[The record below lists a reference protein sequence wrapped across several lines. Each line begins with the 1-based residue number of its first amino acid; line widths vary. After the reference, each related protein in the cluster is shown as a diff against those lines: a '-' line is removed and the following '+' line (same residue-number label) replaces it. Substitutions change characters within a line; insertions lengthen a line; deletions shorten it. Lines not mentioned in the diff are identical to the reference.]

1 MKDDLKD
8 LISEKLTG
16 DETFTDSWDLYEA
29 LDYDGSVNELID
41 SNIDIYYYQL
51 RQWAVDNWAYVE
63 DAISEGLTDGCTDYH
78 KLIQWGQYMQLSEE
92 ASDAVEEL
100 FTELDGEVFNVG
112 VIA

>member
-63 DAISEGLTDGCTDYH
+63 DAISEGLTEGCTDYH
-78 KLIQWGQYMQLSEE
+78 KLIQLGQYMQLSEE

-112 VIA
+112 VTA